1 MILGGAFADGAV
13 QVSITVIAALLIAG
27 SVATVRFMLRVRD
40 SLHGQDKQLEDIGK
54 AVNHVP
60 PGEPRLYD
68 LVVEVVEKQAET
80 AHESQKMALAMRD
93 MRNQVD
99 RHLRDDE
106 ERFAKQDIV
115 LDEVRGVVLDLRD
128 KVEVNTE
135 ALESINDK
143 VIDLSVTVDALTAD

>member
-1 MILGGAFADGAV
+1 VPIGGAFADGAV
-13 QVSITVIAALLIAG
+13 QVSVTVIAALLIAG
-27 SVATVRFMLRVRD
+27 SIATVRFMLRVRD

-68 LVVEVVEKQAET
+68 LVAEVVEKQT
-80 AHESQKMALAMRD
+80 ATAFESQKMALAMRD

-106 ERFAKQDIV
+106 ERFAKQDVV

-128 KVEVNTE
+128 KVEVTSSNVDDLTE
-135 ALESINDK
+135 K
-143 VIDLSVTVDALTAD
+143 VIDLTVTVDALTAD

>member
-128 KVEVNTE
+128 KVEVNTA

>member
-1 MILGGAFADGAV
+1 VPIGGAFADGAV
-13 QVSITVIAALLIAG
+13 QVSVTVIAALLIAG
-27 SVATVRFMLRVRD
+27 SIATVRFMLRVRD

-68 LVVEVVEKQAET
+68 LVAEVVEKQT
-80 AHESQKMALAMRD
+80 ATAFESQKMALAMRD

-106 ERFAKQDIV
+106 ERFAKQDVV

-143 VIDLSVTVDALTAD
+143 VIDLTVTVDALTAD